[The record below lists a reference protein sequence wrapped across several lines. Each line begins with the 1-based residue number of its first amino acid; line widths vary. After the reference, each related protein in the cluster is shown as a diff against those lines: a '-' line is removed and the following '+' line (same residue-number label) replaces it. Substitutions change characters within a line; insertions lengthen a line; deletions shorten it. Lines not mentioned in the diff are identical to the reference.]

1 MLQKEVVDRMA
12 AIPGSKKFGRL
23 SIMLG
28 CYLEIEALFEV
39 EPQAFE
45 PPPAVTSSVVRLRP
59 FVPDKYAINDAGL
72 LSSLVATAFSQ
83 RRKTL
88 RNALKSMVSTD
99 DLEALQINAG
109 LRPENVPVADWV
121 ALANRLA
128 TKSDFNAITR

>member
-1 MLQKEVVDRMA
+1 
-12 AIPGSKKFGRL
+12 
-23 SIMLG
+23 
-28 CYLEIEALFEV
+28 
-39 EPQAFE
+39 
-45 PPPAVTSSVVRLRP
+45 
-59 FVPDKYAINDAGL
+59 VPDKYAINDAGL